1 MPYDK
6 IEDAVRV
13 ANSTKYALG
22 ASVWGP
28 DQDLCLKVAK
38 NLECGMV
45 SLNDFGVFYVSH
57 LHETAS
63 FRGLSAYATVPQI
76 NQDLPFGGSKGSGYG
91 RFGGPEGLRSLTNP
105 KSVIMDRF
113 WISTTVPPV
122 LHYPLK
128 SIGTSWFV
136 PIYYLIESPA
146 DNPSSIL
153 PGCS

>member
-1 MPYDK
+1 M
-6 IEDAVRV
+6 

-45 SLNDFGVFYVSH
+45 SLNDFGVFYVSTS
-57 LHETAS
+57 HEAPAMNSAHTTA
-63 FRGLSAYATVPQI
+63 PQI

-136 PIYYLIESPA
+136 PLSVYWIECVA
-146 DNPSSIL
+146 DVL